1 MICSKY
7 LSYPTSPHATQIM
20 NSKISANHDKI
31 DGLSAMQWRNPYKG
45 DCFSIVESLLTILLM
60 QKVNLKKIFL
70 NLNLFSKF
78 QKMYLNRWS
87 LCRIQRPKKTE

>member
-1 MICSKY
+1 MKCSKY
-7 LSYPTSPHATQIM
+7 LSYPTSLHATQIM
-20 NSKISANHDKI
+20 NSKISANQDKV
-31 DGLSAMQWRNPYKG
+31 DGLSANGEILIRG
-45 DCFSIVESLLTILLM
+45 FCFSIVDYLLTILLM
-60 QKVNLKKIFL
+60 QRINLKKVFL